1 MIHPMRLMRIGPVGA
16 ERPVVVDDAGVARD
30 LRPLTAD
37 VDPRFLAGGGVAAT
51 RAALA
56 AGTLPPVD
64 VTGERVGAPLAAPP
78 SLVCVGMNYAA
89 HAAESGSA
97 PPEQIVVFFKKTN
110 TVVGPG
116 DPIVVPPGATRLDW
130 EVELGVVIGAYASR
144 LGSDEEALAAIAGY
158 VLVNDLSEREWQ
170 IERSGGQWSK
180 GKCGVGFSPFGPWL
194 LPADEV
200 TDPQAL
206 RLRSW
211 VDDEPRQD
219 SSTADMVFPVA
230 QIVRELSHV
239 MAFEPGDVILTGT
252 PEGVALSG
260 RFPYLRAGNR
270 VRMEIDG
277 LGAIEQDVV
286 ETEEDAA

>member
-1 MIHPMRLMRIGPVGA
+1 MRLMRIGPAGA
-16 ERPVVVDDAGVARD
+16 ERPVVVDDAGIARD

-64 VTGERVGAPLAAPP
+64 VTGERVGAPLASPP

-110 TVVGPG
+110 TVVGPR

-130 EVELGVVIGAYASR
+130 EVELGVVLGAPASR

-200 TDPQAL
+200 PDPQEL

-230 QIVRELSHV
+230 RIVRELSHV

-277 LGAIEQDVV
+277 LGTIEQDVV
-286 ETEEDAA
+286 EVEEEVA